1 MGNKLTLIIT
11 KTEFMLIGTRQR
23 LRLQGSKQ
31 IQIQIEGEN
40 ISQVE
45 KVKSL
50 DVLTDD
56 KLIWK
61 NLVGEIFKRVSSR
74 IGALKRLRPFV

>member
-23 LRLQGSKQ
+23 LRLQGNKQ
-31 IQIQIEGEN
+31 IQIQIERKN
-40 ISQVE
+40 VSQVE

>member
-1 MGNKLTLIIT
+1 M
-11 KTEFMLIGTRQR
+11 
-23 LRLQGSKQ
+23 QGSEQ
-31 IQIQIEGEN
+31 IQIQTEGEN

-61 NLVGEIFKRVSSR
+61 NHGEIFKRVSSG
-74 IGALKRLRPFV
+74 IGALKRLEPFV

>member
-1 MGNKLTLIIT
+1 MFIC
-11 KTEFMLIGTRQR
+11 TRQR
-23 LRLQGSKQ
+23 LRLQRSEQ
-31 IQIQIEGEN
+31 IQIQIEREN

-61 NLVGEIFKRVSSR
+61 NHVGEIFKRVSSG
-74 IGALKRLRPFV
+74 IGALKRLEPFV